1 MRKSVLLRAVAAA
14 TGILLLPLI
23 YLEKK
28 EQNVF
33 DIQSM
38 QPIHVSLKQKMD
50 GQEEPQSQIEV
61 AQKETYPDTPASPDE
76 YLNVIVSVE
85 EHQNEVLGE
94 EKTEMTETNN
104 VDKSE
109 NGIESENRN
118 ESENI
123 NESEIIEDSEMEK
136 DPDYVKESEEQS
148 PADEPETIR
157 GFVIDNDGMLSHY
170 YGGDGSVN
178 DGCLELLLEDCSGI
192 RANAFESCRDMISE
206 IYIPNE
212 ITNIEEGAFRGLNN
226 LEWLD
231 LDEDNTNYCSVDG
244 ILFNVDKTRLIVFP
258 SGRSGNYSM
267 DAAVMSIGY
276 GAFFDTHL
284 SRIDFM
290 GSNPLSFTGQI
301 FDVNPVNDLTI
312 RVREEMQPYYEEK
325 LSGYHITIEGIG
337 YD

>member
-123 NESEIIEDSEMEK
+123 NESEI
-136 DPDYVKESEEQS
+136 
-148 PADEPETIR
+148 
-157 GFVIDNDGMLSHY
+157 
-170 YGGDGSVN
+170 
-178 DGCLELLLEDCSGI
+178 
-192 RANAFESCRDMISE
+192 
-206 IYIPNE
+206 
-212 ITNIEEGAFRGLNN
+212 
-226 LEWLD
+226 
-231 LDEDNTNYCSVDG
+231 
-244 ILFNVDKTRLIVFP
+244 LF
-258 SGRSGNYSM
+258 
-267 DAAVMSIGY
+267 
-276 GAFFDTHL
+276 
-284 SRIDFM
+284 
-290 GSNPLSFTGQI
+290 
-301 FDVNPVNDLTI
+301 
-312 RVREEMQPYYEEK
+312 
-325 LSGYHITIEGIG
+325 
-337 YD
+337 